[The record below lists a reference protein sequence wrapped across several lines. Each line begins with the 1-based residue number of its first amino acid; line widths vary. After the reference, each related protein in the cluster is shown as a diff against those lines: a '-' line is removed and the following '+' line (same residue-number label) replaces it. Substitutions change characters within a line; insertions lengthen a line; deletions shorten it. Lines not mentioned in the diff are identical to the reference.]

1 MQCSKKY
8 TPHCTFMHY
17 WFMGRCSMKLC
28 AAGPP
33 TPRMRIVPS
42 VQLTALTGSLGEG
55 VWWHRESD
63 GSFHFHDGSDY
74 AVFSDA
80 GPQLL
85 HLRNARL
92 DDGLEA
98 LECLLA

>member
-1 MQCSKKY
+1 MAPQHLQTKQ
-8 TPHCTFMHY
+8 P
-17 WFMGRCSMKLC
+17 L
-28 AAGPP
+28 
-33 TPRMRIVPS
+33 
-42 VQLTALTGSLGEG
+42 SLND
-55 VWWHRESD
+55 WHQESD

-92 DDGLEA
+92 DDVLRRLNA
-98 LECLLA
+98 C